1 MPNEAIV
8 KNKFNKTKIINFIV
22 VAVFLVL
29 GLNLLTTK
37 SEKMFDI
44 VGYKTYTVL
53 SGSMEPT
60 FKPGDLIITKNK
72 NRCNIEV
79 EDIATFKDAKG
90 TVITHRIIGKSNE
103 GYVTKGDNNKVEDK
117 DIINEENIV
126 GKVVFNIPKL
136 GFAIN
141 FLSNPIVVAIEMILL
156 SLFIFYYFKE

>member
-22 VAVFLVL
+22 VAIFLVL

-37 SEKMFDI
+37 SEKMFEI

-72 NRCNIEV
+72 NRCDIKV
-79 EDIATFKDAKG
+79 EDIATFNDAKG
-90 TVITHRIIGKSNE
+90 TVITHRIVEESNE

-117 DIINEENIV
+117 DIINEENII
-126 GKVVFNIPKL
+126 GKVVFHIPKL

>member
-79 EDIATFKDAKG
+79 EDIATFKDTKG
-90 TVITHRIIGKSNE
+90 TVITHRIVGESKE

-117 DIINEENIV
+117 DIINEENII
-126 GKVVFNIPKL
+126 GEVVFHIPKL

>member
-8 KNKFNKTKIINFIV
+8 KNKFNKTKIINFILI
-22 VAVFLVL
+22 ALFLVL

-37 SEKMFDI
+37 SEKMFGI
-44 VGYKTYTVL
+44 IGYKTYTVL

-72 NRCNIEV
+72 NRCNIDV
-79 EDIATFKDAKG
+79 GDIVTFSDAKG
-90 TVITHRIIGKSNE
+90 TVITHRIVGELNE
-103 GYVTKGDNNKVEDK
+103 GYITKGDNNKVEDS
-117 DIINEENIV
+117 DITNEENII
-126 GKVVFNIPKL
+126 GKVVFHIPKL
-136 GFAIN
+136 GFAMN